1 MTDIAELER
10 GVTAL
15 EVGQHDTTQT
25 LRWVAAKLGGIAAQQ
40 DEHTLQLE
48 RLAADMKGVKADI
61 SELKADTNGLKAD
74 VNSLQAD
81 MREVKADLKGLR
93 RDLPSIIAETMREV
107 LRGQKAET
115 I

>member
-10 GVTAL
+10 RVTAL

-25 LRWVAAKLGGIAAQQ
+25 LRWVVAKLGGIAAQQ

-48 RLAADMKGVKADI
+48 RLAVDMKGVKVDI
-61 SELKADTNGLKAD
+61 SELKADVNGLK
-74 VNSLQAD
+74 AD

-107 LRGQKAET
+107 LREHKADT